1 MNAAADKTAL
11 RAAALARR
19 AAVPGDLRLSFARR
33 LAEIGPDLV
42 RRNGQ
47 APDGT
52 VSVYHPIRDEVDT
65 APLFEA
71 LTRAGVAT
79 ALPVTVG
86 RGQALRFLLWGPG
99 DPVAPGS
106 WGIPEPLPSA
116 PSIDPD
122 ILFVPLAAFDRRGFR
137 LGYGA
142 GHYDNSLA
150 ALRNRKPVFAIGIAF
165 AIQEV
170 DRVPTEPHDE
180 PLDAVIT
187 ERDMLFCGH
196 R

>member
-1 MNAAADKTAL
+1 MNSAADKTAL

-19 AAVPGDLRLSFARR
+19 AAVPGDLRRSFARR
-33 LAEIGPDLV
+33 LAEVGPDLV
-42 RRNGQ
+42 RNTPQ
-47 APDGT
+47 AAGGT
-52 VSVYHPIRDEVDT
+52 VSVYHPIRDEADT

-71 LTRAGVAT
+71 LTRAGVPT

-86 RGQALRFLLWGPG
+86 RGQALRFLLWAPG
-99 DPVAPGS
+99 DPVALGS

-116 PSIDPD
+116 PVVDPD

-150 ALRNRKPVFAIGIAF
+150 ALRRRKPVWAIGIAF
-165 AIQEV
+165 SIQEV
-170 DRVPTEPHDE
+170 ESVPTEPHDE
-180 PLDAVIT
+180 PLDAMIT
-187 ERDMLFCGH
+187 ERDILFCRQG
-196 R
+196 